1 MTVSELVALISPA
14 ANIVVLGMVIPAMN
28 RNRHLSEQ
36 LAVMQYQIKLL
47 LQKNGID
54 VPDQH
59 IPYGTGS

>member
-1 MTVSELVALISPA
+1 MSVSEWVALISPL
-14 ANIVVLGMVIPAMN
+14 ANIVVLGLVIPAMN

-36 LAVMQYQIKLL
+36 LAVMQFQIKLL

-54 VPDQH
+54 VPADH